1 MAKHTSDIAHTL
13 RIALVS
19 VIVGIGLFFC
29 FIGDPILWDGINLI
43 IPTICYFSQ

>member
-19 VIVGIGLFFC
+19 VIVGIGLFFVLL
-29 FIGDPILWDGINLI
+29 GILFFGMVSI
-43 IPTICYFSQ
+43 